1 MESSHPYLS
10 ELDIKLSLK
19 NHKSSKTTRGGKQVD
34 LLDEIEACL
43 IKDISDTELMNAD
56 QFDYESD
63 CFSHTDLDSLT
74 SVSSSSG
81 SLRSSGEFEFDRQ
94 LSSLSNMA
102 NQMSP
107 FFSKL
112 KDISDNLSKSTQE
125 LSGTTTLGREES
137 ITTSTS
143 SITWAPSRLTPS
155 HSSSDLESVF
165 SGQPSNQQ
173 TDTWSGRDSPT
184 SSQGTSSICSLT
196 ASPCEETGSLSGV
209 SFSEETDGKKTQS
222 KRPCS
227 LYGRRD
233 SYASD
238 RSSPL
243 LSRDVFSPVN
253 THRVSVMS
261 LMSAFSYLAEKGCL
275 CLVSMR

>member
-1 MESSHPYLS
+1 MAVVETSHPYLS

-19 NHKSSKTTRGGKQVD
+19 NHRSSKTTGGGKQVD

-43 IKDISDTELMNAD
+43 IKDMSDTELVNTD

-63 CFSHTDLDSLT
+63 CFSHADLDSLT

-81 SLRSSGEFEFDRQ
+81 SLRSSGEFEFDSQ

-125 LSGTTTLGREES
+125 LSGTATLGREES

-143 SITWAPSRLTPS
+143 SIMWVPSRLTPS

-165 SGQPSNQQ
+165 SGQPSSQQ
-173 TDTWSGRDSPT
+173 VDTWSGRDSPT
-184 SSQGTSSICSLT
+184 SSQGACSICSLT

-209 SFSEETDGKKTQS
+209 SGSEETDGKKTLT

-227 LYGRRD
+227 LYSRRD

-243 LSRDVFSPVN
+243 ISRDVFSPVN

-261 LMSAFSYLAEKGCL
+261 LMSAFSYLAEKGCA
-275 CLVSMR
+275 CV